1 MIHLEGADAC
11 PSGAHRGTFGRPWLG
26 RFKLCRQPQQQV
38 FLSVGRHEMDADR
51 QC

>member
-11 PSGAHRGTFGRPWLG
+11 PSGAHRGMLGRPRLG
-26 RFKLCRQPQQQV
+26 RFELGRKPQQQV
-38 FLSVGRHEMDADR
+38 FLSVGRHKMDADR